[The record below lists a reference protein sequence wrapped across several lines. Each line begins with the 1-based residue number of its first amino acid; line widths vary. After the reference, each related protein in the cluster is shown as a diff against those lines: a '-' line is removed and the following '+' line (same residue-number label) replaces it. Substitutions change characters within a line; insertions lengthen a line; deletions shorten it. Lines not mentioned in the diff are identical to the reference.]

1 MPRAP
6 RVSPRLLCVQVSWFG
21 GWEVDALQLVGGLK
35 CGVERRGFGVWCCGL
50 RVKVVTSRVWASGLQ
65 VGFEVPD
72 LVSRVQDLDL
82 KAED

>member
-1 MPRAP
+1 
-6 RVSPRLLCVQVSWFG
+6 
-21 GWEVDALQLVGGLK
+21 
-35 CGVERRGFGVWCCGL
+35 L